1 MGAGLVMT
9 FRPKPPADN
18 ELCMRVASRIREA
31 RIVAG
36 LTALQVVEASG
47 LSRSTYYVY
56 ETAEGSFQITALAK
70 IAPVIGC
77 TLSELLM
84 TDEEVQ
90 QQIAARAVADA
101 AASLVSVLRSYHA
114 DHPSYTH
121 PNDPSHAWREFLAI
135 KQKAAPHQIDK
146 PI

>member
-1 MGAGLVMT
+1 MA

-18 ELCMRVASRIREA
+18 ELCVRVASRIREA
-31 RIVAG
+31 RIAAG

-84 TDEEVQ
+84 SDREVQ
-90 QQIAARAVADA
+90 SRLIADTTVGVIELLGSILDSHRSKLTAHD
-101 AASLVSVLRSYHA
+101 LPTDPLR
-114 DHPSYTH
+114 D
-121 PNDPSHAWREFLAI
+121 WRQFLAT
-135 KQKAAPHQIDK
+135 KK
-146 PI
+146 PFVTDAMDQPS